1 MITKK
6 YLKTKPVC
14 EVTFRLPNEISGETP
29 VKKACLVGDFNE
41 WDEAA
46 NPMRK
51 IKGIWKTTL
60 KLEQGREYQYRF
72 LVNSNE
78 WHNDWEADKYVPN
91 NVDGDNSVVVTYQ
104 N

>member
-1 MITKK
+1 MLKKK

-14 EVTFRLPNEISGETP
+14 EVTFQLPDGILEDAAVTK
-29 VKKACLVGDFNE
+29 VCLVGDFND
-41 WDEAA
+41 WDETA

-51 IKGIWKTTL
+51 IKGVWKTTL
-60 KLEQGREYQYRF
+60 KLEQEQEYQYRF
-72 LVNSNE
+72 LVNDAE
-78 WHNDWEADKYVPN
+78 WHNDWEADKYIPN